1 MIRNVVVGRAK
12 DGVTD
17 EQVDAA
23 VEAMRGLRVEGVTLR
38 LTGGRDLGLKEG
50 NASFS
55 LVVDLDD
62 AEAYKAYDT
71 DPEHN
76 RIRAEYFAPI
86 FESISRVQFSLP
98 D

>member
-12 DGVTD
+12 DGVTP

-23 VEAMRGLRVEGVTLR
+23 IDAMRGLRVEGVNLR
-38 LTGGRDLGLKEG
+38 LTGGRDLGLREG

-62 AEAYKAYDT
+62 AEAYKIYDA

-76 RIRAEYFAPI
+76 RIRAELFAPI
-86 FESISRVQFSLP
+86 FESINRVQFSLS